1 MTHLVEPDRLRAA
14 LVTSAGGPPGS
25 PWVEVEHHASTGST
39 NALALQRARP
49 GLVVVADHQSAGRG
63 RMARAWE
70 SPPGASLLLT
80 ASLPL
85 PAEGAGW
92 LPLLTGL
99 AVQRAVAEVCGLE
112 ATLKWPNDVLL
123 PADGDRKVCGILCE
137 VGGPG
142 EGREGQLGR
151 EGRVVAVGIGLNVAQ
166 GRDDLPVPTATS
178 LALAGAPADAVDRT
192 DLAAAVLTHLGQ
204 AYGAL
209 TAGGV
214 AAAGE
219 RAAYRAACSTLGR
232 EVRLQ
237 RVDAPD
243 VLGTAVEVDGQ
254 GRVVIDDHGERTAW
268 AAGDVV
274 HVRPSR

>member
-25 PWVEVEHHASTGST
+25 PWIEVEHHPTTIST
-39 NALALQRARP
+39 NARALELART

-80 ASLPL
+80 AGLPL

-99 AVQRAVAEVCGLE
+99 AVQRALGEVCGLE
-112 ATLKWPNDVLL
+112 AALKWPNDVLL
-123 PADGDRKVCGILCE
+123 PADDDRKVCGILCE
-137 VGGPG
+137 VGGSG
-142 EGREGQLGR
+142 EDPQ
-151 EGRVVAVGIGLNVAQ
+151 GRVVAVGIGLNVAQ

-178 LALAGAPADAVDRT
+178 LTLAGAPADAIDRT
-192 DLAAAVLTHLGQ
+192 DLAIAVLTHLGQ
-204 AYGAL
+204 AYDAL
-209 TAGGV
+209 TSGGV

-219 RAAYRAACSTLGR
+219 RAAYRAVCTTLGR
-232 EVRLQ
+232 QVRLQ
-237 RVDAPD
+237 RLDAPD
-243 VLGTAVEVDGQ
+243 VVGTAVEVDEQ
-254 GRVVIDDHGERTAW
+254 GRLVIDGDGERTAW

-274 HVRPSR
+274 HVRPVR

>member
-1 MTHLVEPDRLRAA
+1 MSHLVEPGRLRAA
-14 LVTSAGGPPGS
+14 LVTSTDAGRGGL
-25 PWVEVEHHASTGST
+25 WVEVDHHASTDST
-39 NALALQRARP
+39 NARALELARP

-80 ASLPL
+80 ATLAL

-99 AVQRAVAEVCGLE
+99 AVQRALREVCGLD

-123 PADGDRKVCGILCE
+123 SADDDRKVCGVLCE
-137 VGGPG
+137 VGGSGGSGGSGGDP
-142 EGREGQLGR
+142 RGQ
-151 EGRVVAVGIGLNVAQ
+151 VVAVGIGLNVAQ

-178 LALAGAPADAVDRT
+178 LALAGVLADDVDRT
-192 DLAAAVLTHLGQ
+192 DLAAAVLAHLGR
-204 AYGAL
+204 AYDAL
-209 TAGGV
+209 TTGGG

-219 RAAYRAACSTLGR
+219 RAAYRRACSTLGR
-232 EVRLQ
+232 EVRLH
-237 RVDAPD
+237 RISAPD
-243 VLGTAVEVDGQ
+243 VVGTAVEVDDQ
-254 GRVVIDDHGERTAW
+254 GRLLIDVDGVRTAW

-274 HVRPSR
+274 HVRPAR